1 MDFRFWLENN
11 DATKPFVGS
20 TVQQLVYHGTDKG
33 PFSQF
38 AYQKSQR
45 FVLFSQFDVEAKG
58 FFFSESP
65 HDALEF
71 GRNVVACYIDLKNPL
86 LDPRKEKHLGVDRMP
101 YAKEINMMKILAPL
115 IEKNDQGD
123 HFIDLGIKRHYL
135 QDRRLEKPYDWIY
148 HAVTSMGLNWDAL
161 DNPGVVKRMQQLG
174 YDGTFVAEPDTWLG
188 RSIFVPSANQVR
200 MVKWVTG
207 AQKEW
212 GEKENWEIKKKDG
225 FSNLERS

>member
-1 MDFRFWLENN
+1 
-11 DATKPFVGS
+11 
-20 TVQQLVYHGTDKG
+20 
-33 PFSQF
+33 
-38 AYQKSQR
+38 
-45 FVLFSQFDVEAKG
+45 
-58 FFFSESP
+58 
-65 HDALEF
+65 
-71 GRNVVACYIDLKNPL
+71 
-86 LDPRKEKHLGVDRMP
+86 
-101 YAKEINMMKILAPL
+101 
-115 IEKNDQGD
+115 
-123 HFIDLGIKRHYL
+123 
-135 QDRRLEKPYDWIY
+135 
-148 HAVTSMGLNWDAL
+148 MGLNWDAL